1 MNKIKVI
8 DCPMGFGKTSYL
20 IQMINNNLEN
30 NKFLYTLFLLL
41 NILKGDTNI

>member
-1 MNKIKVI
+1 MKVKII
-8 DCPMGFGKTSYL
+8 DSPMGFGKTSYL
-20 IQMINNNLEN
+20 IQMISEDKEN